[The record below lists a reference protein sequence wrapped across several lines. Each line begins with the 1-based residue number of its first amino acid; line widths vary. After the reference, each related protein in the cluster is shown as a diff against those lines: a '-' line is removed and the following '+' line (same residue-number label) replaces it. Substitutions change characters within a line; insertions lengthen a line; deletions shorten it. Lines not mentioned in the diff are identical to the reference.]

1 MIILRGSLQTEQN
14 QMRAKS
20 VGYAPRASIGAGPTH
35 GSSMSFCLI
44 WGDGFGNDLDD
55 NNGDSYGTDYAP
67 QRPS

>member
-1 MIILRGSLQTEQN
+1 
-14 QMRAKS
+14 MRAKS

-55 NNGDSYGTDYAP
+55 NNGDSYGADYAP